1 MENTGTTST
10 VRLFAEDGGRLNY
23 PTACAM
29 ATASVRTAMLIL
41 ANGRKE
47 LSVKT

>member
-1 MENTGTTST
+1 MENTGTAPV
-10 VRLFAEDGGRLNY
+10 VRLCVGKGGRLSY